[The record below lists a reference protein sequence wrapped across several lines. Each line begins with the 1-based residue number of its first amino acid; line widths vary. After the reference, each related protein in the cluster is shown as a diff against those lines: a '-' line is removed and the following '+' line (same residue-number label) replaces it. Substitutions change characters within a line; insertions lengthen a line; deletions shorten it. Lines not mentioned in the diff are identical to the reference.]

1 MIAYRSLAH
10 RCREQFGRIG
20 KVRPVSA
27 IRARRISSP
36 KSQTLIGASRA
47 GRRIA
52 KSAAARDPD
61 MLDLLGRI

>member
-10 RCREQFGRIG
+10 RCREQFRRIG
-20 KVRPVSA
+20 KARPVA
-27 IRARRISSP
+27 EIRARRISSP
-36 KSQTLIGASRA
+36 KSQTLFDAART

-52 KSAAARDPD
+52 RPAAARDPD